1 MAPMSF
7 REKREATPAH
17 CYRCERPVPEG
28 HTLCECGAATPFMSF
43 DERRSYEAQQWRSM
57 RAG

>member
-1 MAPMSF
+1 MGF